1 MPSVKEL
8 MMMFTKKNNA
18 PKPIKPRFNNGTKF
32 SNISKRQDIFG
43 GAVAKKA
50 PPRPMAPQR
59 KVANGIMARMN
70 SLKKNVPNR
79 NIAAKANAN
88 KKRNNNRG
96 AVGRLITRNNGKT
109 YRKMTNNEKNM
120 LAASGSY

>member
-8 MMMFTKKNNA
+8 MKMFAKNNNT
-18 PKPIKPRFNNGTKF
+18 PKNRFGVNKPRFSNGTQF
-32 SNISKRQDIFG
+32 SSISKRQNMFG
-43 GAVAKKA
+43 GAVVKKA
-50 PPRPMAPQR
+50 PPR
-59 KVANGIMARMN
+59 KVANGIMARIN

-79 NIAAKANAN
+79 NLAAKAIAN

-96 AVGRLITRNNGKT
+96 VVGRLMNG
-109 YRKMTNNEKNM
+109 RRLTNNEKNM